1 MYEPFYGLK
10 EKPFTL
16 LPDPDYLYLSPKHQ
30 RALTLLEYG
39 MMNQAGFSVIC
50 GDTGAGKTTLIRRLL
65 SELGDDTKVGLI
77 TNTHHSFGELLNWVL
92 MAFGLDSDGKSK
104 AQMHQMFIE
113 FLIDQ
118 YAQNKHTVLIVD
130 EAQNMSADTLE
141 ELRMLSNINA
151 DKDQVLQVILAGQ
164 PALRET
170 LRQPELM
177 QFAQRIAVDYY
188 LESLS
193 AEETQA
199 YIEHRL
205 GVAGAQKTIFT
216 KDACEAIFKYSG
228 GTPRLINLLCDTAL
242 VYGYAEQSQTIN
254 EQLVHDVV
262 REQHSNSIIPTFN
275 TSQPV
280 KDAVVEE
287 EKQKFEGQSAE
298 SQQGVNTALENDAL
312 EKQKVDSSLAG
323 ATQQGIQQT
332 TAASMVTGSASRAA
346 SHAVTARAE
355 GADHSIQLK
364 HTDKTASEN
373 RRTMKA
379 STDTVA
385 EHSAEKGQQE
395 KVLKDDSNVTH
406 IKVMLSEDNTIQ
418 ESQDKFTKTI
428 RSNMDELKGDES
440 AFSDS
445 QSEPSSAGQTTTTQQ
460 NKHRSKK
467 EETIKAETI
476 EEGLNKSESFDME
489 DNENMSQQNKG
500 EAKHF
505 TERRHAPDDAYPIV
519 HVEENPKKGL
529 SMILMALVGGM
540 FVASVIMMGAAW
552 IMFGSSDKNKQVVS
566 SQDLNLRASKDIEN
580 RELIALQK
588 ERDAAL
594 AVNRALERERDAALQ
609 AAKAQEEIRAAELR
623 AAETLAAQK
632 REASKRLQ
640 EARARARV
648 AEQAESEARAREYRL
663 KLKTEKKEA
672 ELERQRQQMLQEEKR
687 RLDALALEEQQLER
701 QQLENKRARSATEKP
716 ATTQQQ
722 PVVVEDRVAK
732 ESKADIKSEKK
743 ESFSANPC
751 NSASAKF
758 LSTCKK

>member
-1 MYEPFYGLK
+1 MYESFYGLK

-92 MAFGLDSDGKSK
+92 MAFGLDGDGKSK

-113 FLIDQ
+113 FLIGQ

-193 AEETQA
+193 VEETQA
-199 YIEHRL
+199 YIDHRL
-205 GVAGAQKTIFT
+205 GVAGAQNTIFT

-242 VYGYAEQSQTIN
+242 VYGFAEQNQTIN
-254 EQLVHDVV
+254 EQLIHDVV

-275 TSQPV
+275 TSQLT
-280 KDAVVEE
+280 KAAAVERE
-287 EKQKFEGQSAE
+287 TQKLEGQSMV
-298 SQQGVNTALENDAL
+298 SQQGVNDAQ
-312 EKQKVDSSLAG
+312 EKQKADSTLTG
-323 ATQQGIQQT
+323 AAQQSIQQSA
-332 TAASMVTGSASRAA
+332 AASMITSAASRATT
-346 SHAVTARAE
+346 SSVTARV
-355 GADHSIQLK
+355 DHSMRVK
-364 HTDKTASEN
+364 HTDKTAPEN
-373 RRTMKA
+373 TH
-379 STDTVA
+379 VINP
-385 EHSAEKGQQE
+385 SAEKATENSVEIGHQE
-395 KVLKDDSNVTH
+395 KVQKDDSNVTH
-406 IKVMLSEDNTIQ
+406 IKVMQSEDNVTK
-418 ESQDKFTKTI
+418 EGQDRFTETI
-428 RSNMDELKGDES
+428 RSNMDELKGDEFTFPDHHS
-440 AFSDS
+440 E
-445 QSEPSSAGQTTTTQQ
+445 QSSPVQSPTAQQ
-460 NKHRSKK
+460 NEHSTKK
-467 EETIKAETI
+467 EEAS
-476 EEGLNKSESFDME
+476 EEEISRTEHSDMVH
-489 DNENMSQQNKG
+489 NENMSQQNKG
-500 EAKHF
+500 EAHHF
-505 TERRHAPDDAYPIV
+505 TERRHQPEDVYPIV
-519 HVEENPKKGL
+519 HIEENPKKGL

-540 FVASVIMMGAAW
+540 FVASVIMMSAAW
-552 IMFGSSDKNKQVVS
+552 IMFGGSDKYNQSVM
-566 SQDLNLRASKDIEN
+566 SQDLNQQSSKEIEN
-580 RELIALQK
+580 RELKALQK

-594 AVNRALERERDAALQ
+594 AVTRALERERDAALQ
-609 AAKAQEEIRAAELR
+609 AAKAQKEIRAAELR
-623 AAETLAAQK
+623 AAEILAAQE
-632 REASKRLQ
+632 RAASKRLQ
-640 EARARARV
+640 EARARARE
-648 AEQAESEARAREYRL
+648 AEQAESNARAREYRL
-663 KLKTEKKEA
+663 KLKAEKKEA
-672 ELERQRQQMLQEEKR
+672 ELERQRLEMMQQER
-687 RLDALALEEQQLER
+687 RHLEALALEEQRLKQ
-701 QQLENKRARSATEKP
+701 QQLENERARFISDKP
-716 ATTQQQ
+716 ATEQSK
-722 PVVVEDRVAK
+722 PVVEDNTVK
-732 ESKADIKSEKK
+732 ESKAEIKPEKK